1 MNKIDVYNIMS
12 KIKGGEVNKMNIMS
26 TSIRY
31 GILFILLC
39 ISIYYIED
47 TNIQLIMFIILLI
60 VMVIGG
66 AFLIKDLTGLNVN
79 ANNSAPLSIESNN
92 PIFFYLFS
100 FTIGIGVMSTII
112 CVIFFLV
119 VLTYGRKELKFTDK
133 SITKQMSSYNNNLLT
148 KYIKF
153 FIYLMIMIILL
164 SFLIFISF
172 CKPEMQNILKN
183 ILCISLSLG
192 ILGIT
197 GLELYYA
204 IMFLKIQEKKG
215 LLYEITTKIETTI

>member
-1 MNKIDVYNIMS
+1 MS
-12 KIKGGEVNKMNIMS
+12 KIKGGEVNTMDIMS

-47 TNIQLIMFIILLI
+47 ANMQLIMFIILVI

-79 ANNSAPLSIESNN
+79 TNISEPSSSEQPN
-92 PIFFYLFS
+92 PIFFYLSS
-100 FTIGIGVMSTII
+100 FAIGIGVIINII
-112 CVIFFLV
+112 CLIFFLI
-119 VLTYGRKELKFTDK
+119 VLTYGRKELNSTDK
-133 SITKQMSSYNNNLLT
+133 SISKRMSSYNNNLLT
-148 KYIKF
+148 KFMKY
-153 FIYLMIMIILL
+153 FIYSIIIIILL
-164 SFLIFISF
+164 SFLTFISY
-172 CKPEMQNILKN
+172 CKPEIQKILKN
-183 ILCISLSLG
+183 ILCISLSIG

-197 GLELYYA
+197 GFELYYA

-215 LLYEITTKIETTI
+215 LLYEITTTIGTTI